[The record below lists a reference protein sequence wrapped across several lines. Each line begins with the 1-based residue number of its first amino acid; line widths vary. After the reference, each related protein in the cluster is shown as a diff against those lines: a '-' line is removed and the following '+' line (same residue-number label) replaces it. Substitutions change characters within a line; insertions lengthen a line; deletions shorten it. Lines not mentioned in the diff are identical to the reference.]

1 MHNFRPDQRDAAA
14 LVVLADAFAGARPAD
29 AAPDDEIVALDHFAK
44 IWTIEN
50 SLARWRAEILGELEG
65 WRAGVLERQRR
76 VRPFRYSNT
85 PLLHHSTARQMITE
99 ATIPVRSASKPA
111 GMACRVCFTPTAP
124 K

>member
-14 LVVLADAFAGARPAD
+14 LDVLADAFAGARPAD

-65 WRAGVLERQRR
+65 WRAGTPKTRS
-76 VRPFRYSNT
+76 PI
-85 PLLHHSTARQMITE
+85 PLLQYSLTPSQHR
-99 ATIPVRSASKPA
+99 PA
-111 GMACRVCFTPTAP
+111 NDHRGNYSGQ
-124 K
+124 